1 MLSTV
6 AIGGWLATTWS
17 SKLVRFGVGVGALL
31 LLLAW
36 FYAWA
41 AGNGRQQCELRV
53 ERLKL
58 EELLRQK
65 EVVREAVQE
74 AERRA
79 KEAELSEA
87 EAREAVQAAID
98 AARKAEAA
106 GQVCLGEDVTNALR
120 RIK

>member
-1 MLSTV
+1 MLSMV

-58 EELLRQK
+58 EELLRQR
-65 EVVREAVQE
+65 EVVREAVKG

-79 KEAELSEA
+79 EEAELSEA
-87 EAREAVQAAID
+87 EARKAVQAAID

-106 GQVCLGEDVTNALR
+106 GQVCLGKDVTDALR
-120 RIK
+120 NIK